1 MFSIT
6 ITISAV
12 FCICATESM
21 YAYGALHRHTL
32 TNVARMQVMTCA
44 NYLKLPEYDNA
55 DILRER
61 LLVAV
66 HEADGSFHL
75 S

>member
-1 MFSIT
+1 
-6 ITISAV
+6 
-12 FCICATESM
+12 
-21 YAYGALHRHTL
+21 
-32 TNVARMQVMTCA
+32 MTCA

-66 HEADGSFHL
+66 NEADGSFHL